1 MPRALVPLDRAW
13 PARRQHAAAQGLAVQ
28 VLALRITRRGAVA
41 VGQAGRGRCVDRG
54 LSRNAVF
61 RDRLGDIRS
70 RRATVSSPLRH
81 GALAYLTK
89 KLASVSG
96 HSRCGAVA
104 QLAAL
109 AGGLLTPAGGSF
121 NNRPALNGV
130 GRMRGPGLPGVQL
143 PTAGPEGVQ

>member
-1 MPRALVPLDRAW
+1 LCGSMFV
-13 PARRQHAAAQGLAVQ
+13 GLWLFAN
-28 VLALRITRRGAVA
+28 GAERY
-41 VGQAGRGRCVDRG
+41 VGRG

-70 RRATVSSPLRH
+70 RRATVSSPLRP

-104 QLAAL
+104 QLGVV
-109 AGGLLTPAGGSF
+109 AGRPPAPAG
-121 NNRPALNGV
+121 R
-130 GRMRGPGLPGVQL
+130 RWRGAIGLAAHWGQL
-143 PTAGPEGVQ
+143 ETVAQVLA